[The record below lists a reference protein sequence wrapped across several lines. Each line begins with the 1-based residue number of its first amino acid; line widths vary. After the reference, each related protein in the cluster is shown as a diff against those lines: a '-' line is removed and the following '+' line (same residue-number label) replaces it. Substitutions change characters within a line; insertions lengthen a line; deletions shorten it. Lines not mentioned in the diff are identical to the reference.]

1 MKIRNLDPMDAAAIA
16 LHALAWILSDD
27 ARAER
32 LLVLT
37 GLDADELRTRATEPA
52 VLAATLAFLESYEP
66 DLVACADAI
75 GHPPQALVAARQ
87 RLEDA

>member
-1 MKIRNLDPMDAAAIA
+1 MDAAAIA
-16 LHALAWILSDD
+16 LHALAWILSDN

-52 VLAATLAFLESYEP
+52 VLAATLAFLESHEP

>member
-1 MKIRNLDPMDAAAIA
+1 MDAAATA

-37 GLDADELRTRATEPA
+37 GLDADELRARATEPA
-52 VLAATLAFLESYEP
+52 VLAATLAFLESHEP

>member
-1 MKIRNLDPMDAAAIA
+1 MDAAAIA

-37 GLDADELRTRATEPA
+37 GLDADELRERATEPA
-52 VLAATLAFLESYEP
+52 VLAATLAFLESHEP

-75 GHPPQALVAARQ
+75 GHPPHALVAARQ

>member
-1 MKIRNLDPMDAAAIA
+1 MDAAAIA

-37 GLDADELRTRATEPA
+37 GLDADELRTRAPEPA
-52 VLAATLAFLESYEP
+52 VLAATLACRESHEP

>member
-1 MKIRNLDPMDAAAIA
+1 MDAAAIA

-37 GLDADELRTRATEPA
+37 GLDADELLTRATEPA
-52 VLAATLAFLESYEP
+52 VLAATLAFLESHEP

>member
-1 MKIRNLDPMDAAAIA
+1 MDAAAIA

-37 GLDADELRTRATEPA
+37 GLDADDLRTRATEPA
-52 VLAATLAFLESYEP
+52 VLAATLAFLESHEP
-66 DLVACADAI
+66 DLVGCADAI